1 MRGISCQSFAY
12 LGFLAFYV
20 FHNFSQ
26 IGIRLQHFGIRFG
39 ILGALSVFKIKIS
52 ILLFFESALLL
63 YIDTIENSQE
73 PNIAMIMFLI

>member
-12 LGFLAFYV
+12 LGFLAFHV
-20 FHNFSQ
+20 FHNLAYL
-26 IGIRLQHFGIRFG
+26 GIPLQHFGILTC